1 MGKIS
6 IDHYVKQLIN
16 LVELEKKAE
25 INAMLRE
32 IKYFSPQKR
41 EKVGRAINHLN
52 GKITGQE
59 LGFNLVKYGRKSQF
73 KTEINTGDLVLISR
87 GDPVKSKLTGTV
99 TEKGSRFII
108 VALEKVP
115 LWALKE
121 IRIDLYV
128 NDITFRRMIENL
140 EKLNP
145 HTKKALQFFLNN
157 EKSHSIKVAKASTS
171 AADID
176 KNLNHSQ
183 KIAICMAMAS
193 NDFFLIHGPFGT
205 GKTRTLQEII
215 VQEIKKCNKVLATAE
230 SNTAVDNLVEGLGED
245 INSVRL
251 GHPQRVSRKNI
262 EKTLAYKLENHP
274 QHSKIR
280 GIEKE
285 IEKIIAKRD
294 QNHKPSPAL
303 RRGLSDT
310 RILLNAV
317 KRRGVRGISPNVIIS
332 MARWIELNK
341 KVEDYHLNIRKIES
355 HMVADIIKKSE
366 VVLCTNSSA
375 ALDYLKGIKFQVV
388 VVDEASQS
396 TIPSILIPLSKA
408 RRFIL
413 AGDHRQL
420 PPTILNPQC
429 KPLEKTLFEKL
440 IRIYPEKSHM
450 LNIQY
455 RMNPVLMQFPNQEFY
470 EKGIKASGKV
480 EKINIADLEL
490 KNPDENTAINKKFE
504 TLIKK
509 ILRPQPLL
517 FLDTLNLPHHYEKRS
532 KGSTSIKNIIEAD
545 ITTIISNMMIK
556 SGIKSEDIG
565 IISPYDDQVKLINP
579 HTPAE
584 VHTVDGFQGREKE
597 IIIISLVRSNPKRE
611 IGFLKDLRRLN
622 VSLTRAKR
630 KLIIIGDSST
640 LCSHPTYT
648 RFVDYLKKHDF
659 YENAP
664 DLISLN
670 NKKFE
675 K

>member
-6 IDHYVKQLIN
+6 IEHYITHLIN

-25 INAMLRE
+25 IDAMLRE
-32 IKYFSPQKR
+32 IKYFSAQKR
-41 EKVGRAINHLN
+41 EKLGRAINHLN
-52 GKITGQE
+52 GKIAGQE
-59 LGFNLVKYGRKSQF
+59 LGFNLVKYGRKSKF
-73 KTEINTGDLVLISR
+73 KTEINAGDLVLISR
-87 GDPVKSKLTGTV
+87 GDPAKSKLTGTV

-115 LWALKE
+115 QWALKE
-121 IRIDLYV
+121 IRLDLYV

-140 EKLNP
+140 EKMNLP
-145 HTKKALQFFLNN
+145 TKKALQFFLNN
-157 EKSHSIKVAKASTS
+157 EKSHSIKVTKSLNS
-171 AADID
+171 MNID

-183 KIAICMAMAS
+183 KIAISRAMAS
-193 NDFFLIHGPFGT
+193 DDFFLIHGPFGT
-205 GKTRTLQEII
+205 GKTRTLQEMI
-215 VQEIKKCNKVLATAE
+215 VQEVKKGNKVLATAE
-230 SNTAVDNLVEGLGED
+230 SNTAVDNLVEGLED
-245 INSVRL
+245 HINSVRL

-274 QHSKIR
+274 QHSKII
-280 GIEKE
+280 GIKKE
-285 IEKIIAKRD
+285 IEKIIVKRD

-310 RILLNAV
+310 QILLNAV
-317 KRRGVRGISPNVIIS
+317 KRRGIRGISPNVIIS

-341 KVEDYHLNIRKIES
+341 KVEEYHLNIRKIES
-355 HMVADIIKKSE
+355 DMVADIIKKSE

-375 ALDYLKGIKFQVV
+375 ALDYIKGIKFQVV

-429 KPLEKTLFEKL
+429 KPLEKTLFEGL

-480 EKINIADLEL
+480 KKINIADLGL

-517 FLDTLNLPHHYEKRS
+517 FVDTLNLPHHYEKRS
-532 KGSTSIKNIIEAD
+532 KGSTSIKNIIEGD
-545 ITTIISNMMIK
+545 MTTIIANMMIK

-565 IISPYDDQVKLINP
+565 IISPYNEQVKLISP

-597 IIIISLVRSNPKRE
+597 IVIISLVRSNAKRE

-659 YENAP
+659 YENAL
-664 DLISLN
+664 DLIPLN